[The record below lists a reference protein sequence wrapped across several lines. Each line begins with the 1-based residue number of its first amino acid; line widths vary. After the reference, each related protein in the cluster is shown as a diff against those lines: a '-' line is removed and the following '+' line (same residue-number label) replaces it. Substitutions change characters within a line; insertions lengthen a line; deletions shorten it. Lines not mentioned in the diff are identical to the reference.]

1 MRKRFLVAGRVQ
13 GVGYRNFARH
23 YARKMGLT
31 GYAANLADGRVEVEA
46 DGPEPSLL
54 QLEVMLRRGPPLA
67 RVTEIT
73 ATVADAGE
81 PYTDF
86 GIR

>member
-31 GYAANLADGRVEVEA
+31 GYASNLADGRVEVEA
-46 DGPEPSLL
+46 DGPEQALL

-67 RVTEIT
+67 RVAEIT
-73 ATVADAGE
+73 ATVVDAGE

-86 GIR
+86 GTR

>member
-1 MRKRFLVAGRVQ
+1 MRKRFLVSGRVQ

-46 DGPEPSLL
+46 DGAEQALL

-67 RVTEIT
+67 RVTDIT
-73 ATVADAGE
+73 ATLVDGGQ

-86 GIR
+86 WTR

>member
-1 MRKRFLVAGRVQ
+1 MRKRFLVSGRVQ

-23 YARKMGLT
+23 YARKIGLT

-46 DGPEPSLL
+46 EGDEQSLL

-67 RVTEIT
+67 RVADVN
-73 ATVADAGE
+73 ATVVEGGP
-81 PYTDF
+81 PYSDF
-86 GIR
+86 GTR